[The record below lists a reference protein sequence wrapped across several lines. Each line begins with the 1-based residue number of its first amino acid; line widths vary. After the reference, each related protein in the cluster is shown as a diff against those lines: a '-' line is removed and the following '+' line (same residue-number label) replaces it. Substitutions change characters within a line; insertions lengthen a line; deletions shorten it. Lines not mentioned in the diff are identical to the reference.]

1 MQATPLDLGERKFL
15 MADEEI
21 PITLEAKLFDKYLA
35 KLKDAMLHPLRVAN
49 DIRSINVID
58 DITLEE
64 LQKKKADKDPSGY
77 LLNAIKA
84 YVRSR
89 RKRDSKEFRDILDI
103 FKRYIPLCHIA
114 KDIEDEY
121 SKP

>member
-1 MQATPLDLGERKFL
+1 
-15 MADEEI
+15 MADGEI

-64 LQKKKADKDPSGY
+64 LQKKKADEDPSGY

-89 RKRDSKEFRDILDI
+89 RKRDLKEFRDILDI
-103 FKRYIPLCHIA
+103 FKRYTPLCHVA